1 MSSKHQIILVL
12 LFALV
17 VICLSKITSLLFS
30 RSLTP
35 RVTRRTLATT
45 QVGESAEE
53 KMEAGIRLIV
63 HRVNIGYNKEFL
75 GKVNMYP

>member
-30 RSLTP
+30 CSLTP
-35 RVTRRTLATT
+35 RVTRGTLATT
-45 QVGESAEE
+45 QVGESAEKE
-53 KMEAGIRLIV
+53 MEAGE
-63 HRVNIGYNKEFL
+63 KEIF
-75 GKVNMYP
+75 